1 MQIITL
7 DSVFCIEDLFF
18 TQHKRFMAGVTII
31 LLCIYVANCFCQ
43 NTFLVSFNEYLFN
56 QCQCIE
62 QTWWSFKVVLAQIDP
77 FAPFATRSLILYISW
92 FTLQTFRASDLW
104 AKALKKKTF
113 FNQNQCMQQ
122 IGGIFS
128 PSFFLP
134 KIPEKRC
141 AKLWHNGA
149 KSREEN
155 EILEYL
161 FWTFSLLKVSKFQ
174 NDFCP
179 VVCTV

>member
-1 MQIITL
+1 
-7 DSVFCIEDLFF
+7 
-18 TQHKRFMAGVTII
+18 MAGVTII

-62 QTWWSFKVVLAQIDP
+62 QTWWSFKSRFGPNRSFCTFCNKIINFVYFLIY
-77 FAPFATRSLILYISW
+77 FANLPRLGFVGQGIE
-92 FTLQTFRASDLW
+92 
-104 AKALKKKTF
+104 KKNF

-179 VVCTV
+179 VVCRAEILTIFHSYFGRNDDFINSFWN

>member
-1 MQIITL
+1 
-7 DSVFCIEDLFF
+7 
-18 TQHKRFMAGVTII
+18 MAGVTII

-77 FAPFATRSLILYISW
+77 FAPFATRSLVLYISW

-104 AKALKKKTF
+104 AKALKKKYF

-122 IGGIFS
+122 IGVIFP

-155 EILEYL
+155 ERDSSYNVVLQYRGIYL
-161 FWTFSLLKVSKFQ
+161 TRFFSNKK
-174 NDFCP
+174 P
-179 VVCTV
+179 R

>member
-1 MQIITL
+1 MIYIFTFFYNL
-7 DSVFCIEDLFF
+7 NYYADHYAWFCILYWRPFF
-18 TQHKRFMAGVTII
+18 TQHKCFMAGVTII

-113 FNQNQCMQQ
+113 SIKISACNKLA
-122 IGGIFS
+122 G
-128 PSFFLP
+128 FFLP
-134 KIPEKRC
+134 RFSYQKSPKKDVQSYDIMGPKVVRKMKGTPPIPRY
-141 AKLWHNGA
+141 
-149 KSREEN
+149 S
-155 EILEYL
+155 I
-161 FWTFSLLKVSKFQ
+161 
-174 NDFCP
+174 
-179 VVCTV
+179 

>member
-7 DSVFCIEDLFF
+7 DSVFFIEDLFF
-18 TQHKRFMAGVTII
+18 TQHKRFMAGVTVI

-77 FAPFATRSLILYISW
+77 FAPFATRSLVLYISW

-104 AKALKKKTF
+104 AKALKKKYF

-122 IGGIFS
+122 IGVIFS

-161 FWTFSLLKVSKFQ
+161 FWTFSLLKR
-174 NDFCP
+174 NRL
-179 VVCTV
+179 

>member
-1 MQIITL
+1 MKI
-7 DSVFCIEDLFF
+7 FF
-18 TQHKRFMAGVTII
+18 TQHKRFLTGVTII

-56 QCQCIE
+56 QCQCME
-62 QTWWSFKVVLAQIDP
+62 QTWWYFKVFLAQIDP
-77 FAPFATRSLILYISW
+77 FAPFATRSLVLYISW

-104 AKALKKKTF
+104 AKALKKKYF

-122 IGGIFS
+122 IGVIFP

-155 EILEYL
+155 ERDSSYNVVLQYCGIYL
-161 FWTFSLLKVSKFQ
+161 TRFFSNKK
-174 NDFCP
+174 P
-179 VVCTV
+179 R

>member
-18 TQHKRFMAGVTII
+18 KQHKRFMAGVTII

-77 FAPFATRSLILYISW
+77 FAPFATRSLVLYISW

-104 AKALKKKTF
+104 AKALKKIKF
-113 FNQNQCMQQ
+113 SIKISACNKLAWF
-122 IGGIFS
+122 FS
-128 PSFFLP
+128 PRFSYQKSP
-134 KIPEKRC
+134 KKDVQSYDIMGP
-141 AKLWHNGA
+141 
-149 KSREEN
+149 
-155 EILEYL
+155 
-161 FWTFSLLKVSKFQ
+161 KVVRKMKY
-174 NDFCP
+174 
-179 VVCTV
+179 